1 MESISHL
8 LKLLSQF
15 KVVSALEVNTFKTE
29 AMWLGKW
36 NNRSDTP
43 FNFNWPIEPNCAFV
57 VVVFFFSPITP
68 PEPITLISMKNCENM
83 EKILNIWKNTKL
95 TLIRKRNIVK
105 TVALSKLIF
114 NGFNLTLPIN
124 LFDKINSMIYNFIWQ
139 GKPLRIN

>member
-57 VVVFFFSPITP
+57 VVVVFFLSYNTTKADNLNFDEKLRKYGKDLEYLEKYKTYLNSQ
-68 PEPITLISMKNCENM
+68 KKYRQNCSFIKVNFQR
-83 EKILNIWKNTKL
+83 LQSYFTYKL
-95 TLIRKRNIVK
+95 V
-105 TVALSKLIF
+105 
-114 NGFNLTLPIN
+114 
-124 LFDKINSMIYNFIWQ
+124 
-139 GKPLRIN
+139 